1 MSPSFQPN
9 EATKQARQGTGQ
21 RLGASSRPFAYAVRR
36 GLKSSAEG
44 AGVSAVPLTC
54 KGRGGPGRLPVPTAG
69 QGEAQGPSFYPPP
82 APFPMPSMESP
93 QGKCNQ
99 YSGSLR
105 RSRAARRELALGWG
119 AARRCPPKTRDR
131 CDEPEGLLQ
140 GPGPGPPRGRQ
151 AWPRSVRAGGQQ
163 GHQTR
168 EVLRAALRSPCQRSL
183 PLALCKESPCPA
195 AAAPLSVPDS
205 E

>member
-69 QGEAQGPSFYPPP
+69 QGEAQGPSFYPPQP
-82 APFPMPSMESP
+82 RFLCLLWNRLKESAINIPGLCGEAEQPGGSWRWVGGQRGVAPRRHGTDVTSRRAFSKAKAQALLEAGRRGRAVCGLEDNRATKL
-93 QGKCNQ
+93 GK
-99 YSGSLR
+99 YSG
-105 RSRAARRELALGWG
+105 
-119 AARRCPPKTRDR
+119 
-131 CDEPEGLLQ
+131 
-140 GPGPGPPRGRQ
+140 
-151 AWPRSVRAGGQQ
+151 
-163 GHQTR
+163 
-168 EVLRAALRSPCQRSL
+168 QR
-183 PLALCKESPCPA
+183 
-195 AAAPLSVPDS
+195 
-205 E
+205 

>member
-1 MSPSFQPN
+1 
-9 EATKQARQGTGQ
+9 
-21 RLGASSRPFAYAVRR
+21 
-36 GLKSSAEG
+36 
-44 AGVSAVPLTC
+44 
-54 KGRGGPGRLPVPTAG
+54 
-69 QGEAQGPSFYPPP
+69 
-82 APFPMPSMESP
+82 MPSMESP

-119 AARRCPPKTRDR
+119 AARHCPPKTRDR

-140 GPGPGPPRGRQ
+140 GQGPGPPRGRQ

-205 E
+205 ERPSHAQSRSLRQTGRRLQERPFRPLCHVRCSGDH